1 MTGWV
6 PDRRD
11 LRDEG
16 AKISARE
23 PILSPAARYSRWDG
37 SQTVPNIDA
46 DEILDQ
52 LADDVMA
59 EGDVAS
65 ALRRL
70 MERGWRSGDPSR
82 QDLAGLQ
89 DLVERLQRRRE
100 ELLERYKLGDVL
112 ADVRREVDEIVGEE
126 RAGVERRLDSA
137 SRRPPGADQPRSGQ
151 QREGDAGESGDAGD
165 QGESTTGDA
174 DAGDSRSTPGQGS
187 QASGDRAGPTP
198 SPGGQRPGQ
207 SPGGQRPGQSPGAN
221 DPLDDPALR
230 SMLRDVAAKRLDQ
243 LDALPPDVGGRI
255 RDLQDYDFLEP
266 GARQRFDDLL
276 SKLRKQ
282 VLDQY
287 VAGLSEAIQGITPE
301 DLAANREMVRDLN
314 QLLQERLA
322 GRDPDASG
330 FLAKHG
336 QFFPGA
342 RNLDDIINQLAERMA
357 AMQSLLRSMTPE
369 QRAELQAMTDALL
382 RDDRLRWHLAQLA
395 ASMDQLVPGGLGD
408 RFRFGGDEPLGLEGA
423 LEQIARLQGLDA
435 LEDALGDVESPGDL
449 ANIDRQQMRDLVGD
463 DAARDLDALDEL
475 AAQLERAG
483 YLTRQGDRLELTPR
497 GSRRIGQKVLDDLF
511 ARLRRDA
518 FGGHRIDRAGRG
530 GEREEATKPYEFG
543 EPFHLDL
550 KRTLANA
557 LTREE
562 NMPARRAAD
571 GRRGLRLDPADFE
584 VFRTEQLTQT
594 STVLLVDM
602 SRSMLLRGCF
612 LAAKKVA
619 VALNTLIRS
628 QFPRDHLSIVGFAYY
643 AREIRPEALA
653 ELTWHGYEYGTNL
666 QHGLMVARRILGR
679 QHAANRE
686 IVVITDGEPTAHFEN
701 GQVEFSYPPTR
712 RTIQETLREVQR
724 CTKEGITINTFML
737 ERSRALA
744 EFVALV
750 TRLNRGRAFYATPEH
765 LGEYVLVDFVSRRT
779 KKVS

>member
-1 MTGWV
+1 MTGWT

-11 LRDEG
+11 LREAGEG
-16 AKISARE
+16 IGERERLLARE
-23 PILSPAARYSRWDG
+23 ARYSRWDG
-37 SQTVPNIDA
+37 SQSVPDLDA
-46 DEILDQ
+46 DEILDA

-59 EGDVAS
+59 EGDVES

-70 MERGWRSGDPSR
+70 IERGWRSGDPAR
-82 QDLAGLQ
+82 RDLAGLQ
-89 DLVERLQRRRE
+89 DLVDRIQRRRE
-100 ELLERYKLGDVL
+100 ELLDRYKLGDVL
-112 ADVRREVDEIVGEE
+112 ADVRRELDEIVAEE
-126 RAGVERRLDSA
+126 RGGVERRLESA
-137 SRRPPGADQPRSGQ
+137 SDEGAAGSGEEGL
-151 QREGDAGESGDAGD
+151 RE
-165 QGESTTGDA
+165 
-174 DAGDSRSTPGQGS
+174 
-187 QASGDRAGPTP
+187 
-198 SPGGQRPGQ
+198 
-207 SPGGQRPGQSPGAN
+207 
-221 DPLDDPALR
+221 
-230 SMLRDVAAKRLDQ
+230 MLRDVAAKRLDQ

-255 RDLQDYDFLEP
+255 RGLEEYDFLEP
-266 GARQRFDDLL
+266 GARQRFDDLVQ
-276 SKLRKQ
+276 KLRKQ

-322 GRDPDASG
+322 GRDPDASE

-336 QFFPGA
+336 RFFPGA
-342 RNLDDIINQLAERMA
+342 KDLDDIIAQLAERMA

-369 QRAELQAMTDALL
+369 QRAELQAMTDTLL
-382 RDDRLRWHLAQLA
+382 RDDRLRWDLAQLA
-395 ASMDQLVPGGLGD
+395 ATMDQLMPGGLGD

-423 LEQIARLQGLDA
+423 LEQIARLQSLDSLEDSLGDLDA
-435 LEDALGDVESPGDL
+435 PGDL
-449 ANIDRQQMRDLVGD
+449 GDIDRSRVRELIGD
-463 DAARDLDALDEL
+463 DAVRDLDALDEL
-475 AAQLERAG
+475 AARLERAG
-483 YLTRQGDRLELTPR
+483 YLGRQGDRLELTPR

-530 GEREEATKPYEFG
+530 GEREETTKPYEFG

-550 KRTLANA
+550 KRTLSNA
-557 LTREE
+557 LIREE
-562 NMPARRAAD
+562 NAPDRRIAE

-584 VFRTEQLTQT
+584 VYRTEQLTQT

-619 VALNTLIRS
+619 VALSTLIRS

-666 QHGLMVARRILGR
+666 QHGLMLARRILAR

-686 IVVITDGEPTAHFEN
+686 IVVITDGEPTAHFED
-701 GQVEFSYPPTR
+701 GRVEFSYPPTR
-712 RTIQETLREVQR
+712 RTIQETLAEVQR